1 MCIATRSVFA
11 GLAMLALAACAT
23 PYQPSST
30 WSDGGFTDREVLP
43 GVFLVR
49 FVGNE
54 VTAPERTAD
63 FALLRAAEICLQRGQ
78 GFMRFGGLETERV
91 QSGYVAGTASAIAI
105 PTGDPNAPPTVV
117 VNSTPPTLLYAPQ
130 SGLVVSCADTP
141 EEGTSDANYLAR
153 TIRARYSIS

>member
-1 MCIATRSVFA
+1 MCSATRSVFA
-11 GLAMLALAACAT
+11 ALAALALAACAT
-23 PYQPSST
+23 PYQPYST

-54 VTAPERTAD
+54 VTAPDRTAD

-78 GFMRFGGLETERV
+78 GFMRFGGLETERA

-130 SGLVVSCADTP
+130 SGLAVSCADTP